1 MAATFLPNFIIQFYF
16 EEMRSD
22 TAWMKESLQYVIQ
35 VADY

>member
-22 TAWMKESLQYVIQ
+22 TAWMKSTS
-35 VADY
+35 

>member
-22 TAWMKESLQYVIQ
+22 TAWMKGTS
-35 VADY
+35 